1 MCGERGV
8 TDNIGD

>member
-8 TDNIGD
+8 TDNIGN